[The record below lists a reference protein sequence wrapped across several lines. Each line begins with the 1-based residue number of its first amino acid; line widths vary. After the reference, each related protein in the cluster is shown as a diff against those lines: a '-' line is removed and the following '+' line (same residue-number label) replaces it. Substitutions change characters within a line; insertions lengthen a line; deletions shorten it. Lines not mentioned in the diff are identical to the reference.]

1 MRLLVSA
8 IASRVL
14 PAEPAMRMAGKL
26 LQRGPAITLIHDR
39 SQVGGLRVFY
49 RHWLAVRR
57 AGSKRA
63 EMNIETEQQLI
74 ALCLA
79 LIGGQDALSAAER
92 MIATRASAST
102 FKQQDIEAIRKA
114 ISGGAD
120 PLGEAFSSIRSAAA
134 RRAAGAV
141 YTPVPIIRSMMTWL
155 VGQGAPARIVDPGAG
170 SGRFILAAGKAFP
183 DAQLVAVEMDPMAA
197 LMLRA
202 NVRAHGWTDRATVL
216 VMDYREV
223 KLPRCAGVTA
233 FIGNPPYVRH
243 HDIAEH
249 WKAWYASAFADFGIK
264 ASALAGLH
272 LHFFLKTRLL
282 AKAGDVGAFITS
294 AEWMDVNYGSA
305 LRRLLLDELGGIALH
320 VLEPTVEAFPGT
332 ATTAAITCFRVG
344 ATTEPMRMRSVDA
357 LERLNGLTIG
367 TDIPRERLHAAPRWS
382 IIVRP
387 SAPDTVGDIELGEL
401 FRVHRGQVTGAN
413 DIWIAGEHAKA
424 LPDRV
429 KLPAVTKARDL
440 IQAGAH
446 LRSAEVL
453 RRVVDLPADLD
464 DFSKDERRRIGAFLS
479 WAKRNGADQS
489 YIAQHRKAWW
499 SVGLKA
505 PAPILC
511 TYMARRPPQF
521 TLNACDA
528 RHINIAHGLYPRQPL
543 ADAVMDNLV
552 TWLNTNVNTGSGRTY
567 AGGLTKFEPKEIE
580 RLRIPSLKA
589 LLA

>member
-1 MRLLVSA
+1 MQSEA
-8 IASRVL
+8 
-14 PAEPAMRMAGKL
+14 
-26 LQRGPAITLIHDR
+26 D
-39 SQVGGLRVFY
+39 
-49 RHWLAVRR
+49 
-57 AGSKRA
+57 
-63 EMNIETEQQLI
+63 LI
-74 ALCLA
+74 AASVA
-79 LIGGQDALSAAER
+79 LLGGPGHLSPSER
-92 MIATRASAST
+92 RIIKAASASNVGA
-102 FKQQDIEAIRKA
+102 DRADGLSKA
-114 ISGGAD
+114 ILSGAD
-120 PLGEAFSSIRSAAA
+120 PLGEAFSLIRSAD
-134 RRAAGAV
+134 RRRTDGAV
-141 YTPVPIIRSMMTWL
+141 YTPATIVRSMTTWL
-155 VGQGAPARIVDPGAG
+155 SAQGTPVRIVDPGAG
-170 SGRFILAAGKAFP
+170 SGRFILAAGEAFP
-183 DAQLVAVEMDPMAA
+183 DAQLVAVEMDPLAA

-202 NVRAHGWTDRATVL
+202 NLSVRGWTDRATVL
-216 VMDYREV
+216 VKDYREV
-223 KLPRCAGVTA
+223 KLPRCAGMTA

-243 HDIAEH
+243 HDIAED
-249 WKAWYASAFADFGIK
+249 WKAWYASRFAKFGIK

-272 LHFFLKTRLL
+272 LHFFLQTRLL

-305 LRRLLLDELGGIALH
+305 LRQLLLDELGGIALH

-344 ATTEPMRMRSVDA
+344 ETAEPVRVRSVDK
-357 LERLNGLTIG
+357 LGHLNGLTKG
-367 TDIPRERLHAAPRWS
+367 TNIPREQLHAAPRWS
-382 IIVRP
+382 IVVRP
-387 SAPDTVGDIELGEL
+387 FEPAMVGEIELGEL

-413 DIWIAGEHAKA
+413 NIWIAGEHAKG

-429 KLPAVTKARDL
+429 KLPAVTKAKDL

-446 LRSAEVL
+446 LHSAEVL
-453 RRVVDLPADLD
+453 RRVIDLPTELG
-464 DFSKDERRRIGAFLS
+464 DFTKEERRHISAFLS
-479 WAKRNGADQS
+479 WAKHNGADQS

-543 ADAVMDNLV
+543 ADGVMARLV
-552 TWLNTNVNTGSGRTY
+552 TWLNQNISRGSGRTY

-580 RLRIPSLKA
+580 RLRIPSLET